1 MFQLLIG
8 KIVKEPSRLKILLNA
23 FAHLC
28 VASENNLHPQ
38 ALAPHIFNTCD
49 LSQLLSSLKRDLNTK
64 NLEAFLK
71 CI

>member
-8 KIVKEPSRLKILLNA
+8 KIVKEPSHLKILLNA

-28 VASENNLHPQ
+28 VASENNLHPH
-38 ALAPHIFNTCD
+38 ALLPHVFSTHE
-49 LSQLLSSLKRDLNTK
+49 LSQLLSSLKRYLNIK
-64 NLEAFLK
+64 NLKALLK